1 MAIRPILRYTFS
13 EKSIIINRE
22 LVFQTF
28 DFVMIA
34 KSACASQLK
43 CHWRFN
49 CGLKFKTFAL
59 YLLTERWYSYA
70 KICNYNR

>member
-22 LVFQTF
+22 LVFQTC
-28 DFVMIA
+28 DVVMIA

-43 CHWRFN
+43 HQWHFS
-49 CGLKFKTFAL
+49 CGLKFKTFAFVFIDRKVVFL
-59 YLLTERWYSYA
+59 CKNL
-70 KICNYNR
+70 